1 MVQQKKQSEAKI
13 ALKGNSMLYVC
24 ALTSIFEAMLEN
36 GGEIRLSTF
45 YARYGDYRGKHRN
58 FDNFFFLPSYFHAFG
73 SEVLILLFS
82 HFHRFFHSS

>member
-1 MVQQKKQSEAKI
+1 
-13 ALKGNSMLYVC
+13 MLHVC

-58 FDNFFFLPSYFHAFG
+58 FDNFLFLAFF
-73 SEVLILLFS
+73 VDLI
-82 HFHRFFHSS
+82 